1 MTALSHHELDALA
14 AKERLT
20 LLRNWCLGLGLVA
33 CVIAI
38 TAVGGWSIGNPKRW
52 ESGYDALAAAGLL
65 RWFVV
70 PLFGAG
76 ILLLVTGSVLAVLA
90 ARR

>member
-1 MTALSHHELDALA
+1 MTAQYHHELDALA
-14 AKERLT
+14 AKERMT

-33 CVIAI
+33 CLIAI
-38 TAVGGWSIGNPKRW
+38 TAVVDTTIGNPKTW
-52 ESGYDALAAAGLL
+52 DSAYHALAASGAL

-76 ILLLVTGSVLAVLA
+76 TLLLVAGLVFAVLA